1 MHARSANSP
10 VTQRAAR
17 VRALSAVVA
26 FALPAVM
33 LAGCSG
39 GGAQAGSGAEVG
51 DTGFVSGDGSLT
63 VLPADQRGAPIEL
76 AGELLDGGSL
86 DLADLRGSVVVVN
99 VWGSWCGPCR
109 QEAPELQE
117 AADRLAGDR
126 VRFVGL
132 NTRDQ
137 VEPARAFTDR
147 FGIEFPSILDPDGRL
162 QLAFSDTLPPAAIP
176 STLVLDREGRV
187 AARIIG
193 PLESS
198 AILRGL
204 ASEVVDE
211 TRDAGAGD
219 EGAKTEGPATA
230 TPQAEDAST
239 EDAS

>member
-1 MHARSANSP
+1 MDRRPASSL
-10 VTQRAAR
+10 TTTRASRA
-17 VRALSAVVA
+17 RALSIVAA
-26 FALPAVM
+26 FALPALV
-33 LAGCSG
+33 LSGCS
-39 GGAQAGSGAEVG
+39 GGAQAGSGASVG

-63 VLPADQRGAPIEL
+63 VLPAAQRGAPIEL
-76 AGELLDGGSL
+76 AGELLDGGTL

-109 QEAPELQE
+109 REAPELQE
-117 AADRLAGDR
+117 AADRLAEDR

-176 STLVLDREGRV
+176 STLVLDRQGRV

-198 AILRGL
+198 SILRGL
-204 ASEVVDE
+204 ASQVVDE
-211 TRDAGAGD
+211 
-219 EGAKTEGPATA
+219 EATA
-230 TPQAEDAST
+230 EQDGSGSDGGSDESKDA
-239 EDAS
+239 A

>member
-1 MHARSANSP
+1 VP
-10 VTQRAAR
+10 IVTASL
-17 VRALSAVVA
+17 ALMVA
-26 FALPAVM
+26 
-33 LAGCSG
+33 LAGC
-39 GGAQAGSGAEVG
+39 GANSSGAGASAG

-63 VLPADQRGAPIEL
+63 VLPIASRGEPIEL
-76 AGELLDGGSL
+76 AGDLLAGGSL

-109 QEAPELQE
+109 REAPELQE
-117 AADRLAGDR
+117 ASDRLAEDR

-204 ASEVVDE
+204 ASQVVDE
-211 TRDAGAGD
+211 STS
-219 EGAKTEGPATA
+219 TA
-230 TPQAEDAST
+230 TPAAAESDQEPT
-239 EDAS
+239 